1 MAENVIEGKAYCCY
15 LNQPD
20 IRSNPEWS
28 LQLIP
33 NEIDLQRFKKS
44 GHDIK
49 MVSLNNEDLGLS
61 IYMRRRVKHMDD
73 VLERPLM
80 YDKNKKRLE
89 LFEELPDG
97 SNVMIKYNEWEGI
110 SKTTNKLHKGLD
122 LIAVI
127 LLDESPNLF
136 KNRK

>member
-1 MAENVIEGKAYCCY
+1 M
-15 LNQPD
+15 
-20 IRSNPEWS
+20 
-28 LQLIP
+28 
-33 NEIDLQRFKKS
+33 S

-49 MVSLNNEDLGLS
+49 MISYDNKEVGLS
-61 IYMRRRVKHMDD
+61 IYIRRKVKHMDD
-73 VLERPLM
+73 VLERPLLF
-80 YDKNKKRLE
+80 DKDKKRLE

>member
-80 YDKNKKRLE
+80 FDNNRKRLE
-89 LFEELPDG
+89 LFEELPNG

>member
-1 MAENVIEGKAYCCY
+1 MSEKIIEGKAYYCY

-28 LQLIP
+28 LQLVPSQI
-33 NEIDLQRFKKS
+33 EQQRFKKY
-44 GHDIK
+44 GYDMNMITIDK
-49 MVSLNNEDLGLS
+49 ENLGLS
-61 IYMRRRVKHMDD
+61 VYMRRKVKHMDD
-73 VLERPLM
+73 VLERPMLF
-80 YDKNKKRLE
+80 DKNRKRLE
-89 LFEELPDG
+89 LFDELPNG

-110 SKTTNKLHKGLD
+110 NKITNKLHKGLD

>member
-49 MVSLNNEDLGLS
+49 MISYDNKEVGLS
-61 IYMRRRVKHMDD
+61 IYIRRKGKHMDD
-73 VLERPLM
+73 VLERPLLF
-80 YDKNKKRLE
+80 DKDKKP
-89 LFEELPDG
+89 FEI
-97 SNVMIKYNEWEGI
+97 NV
-110 SKTTNKLHKGLD
+110 D
-122 LIAVI
+122 
-127 LLDESPNLF
+127 D
-136 KNRK
+136 